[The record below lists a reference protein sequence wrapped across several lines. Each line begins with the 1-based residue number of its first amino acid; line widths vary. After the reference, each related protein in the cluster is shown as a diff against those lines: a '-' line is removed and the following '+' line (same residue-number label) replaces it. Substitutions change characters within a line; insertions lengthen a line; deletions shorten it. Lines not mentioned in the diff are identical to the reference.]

1 MEVEDNYSNELTRN
15 DTKAIQ
21 GMAILFML
29 ALHLFCRRD
38 DLPYTATLY
47 IKDIPILYYLGLWGD
62 QCVALFCF
70 CAGYAAYLQQE
81 QHEKKTYISYSIK
94 RVTKLLLNYWIV
106 VLLFSL
112 IGLLVGKSDSIPG
125 SFLNFLGNFFLLSN
139 SYNGAWWFLLIYVL
153 LVALS
158 PLLYRIIKKQNGV
171 IVLGGISI
179 IYFFSYLIRF
189 GILVVPDMGVIFNWL
204 IRQSVLL
211 GTAVLPYVFGML
223 FYKKTIV
230 SKIRKLGG
238 CFPNFTIIVLTII
251 AFGVCIVTHGIEES
265 LILAPI
271 YAVITVC
278 VVSLWKGKVII
289 LLKNIGEH
297 STNIWLIH
305 MFYYLVLFDGFIFVF
320 RYPILIYIMMFGLCM
335 GSSFIVK
342 LILERI
348 VSHIKVLN

>member
-1 MEVEDNYSNELTRN
+1 MVNPTRCFIRN
-15 DTKAIQ
+15 SCLAICFWN
-21 GMAILFML
+21 AILQKNN
-29 ALHLFCRRD
+29 C
-38 DLPYTATLY
+38 
-47 IKDIPILYYLGLWGD
+47 I
-62 QCVALFCF
+62 
-70 CAGYAAYLQQE
+70 
-81 QHEKKTYISYSIK
+81 
-94 RVTKLLLNYWIV
+94 
-106 VLLFSL
+106 
-112 IGLLVGKSDSIPG
+112 
-125 SFLNFLGNFFLLSN
+125 
-139 SYNGAWWFLLIYVL
+139 
-153 LVALS
+153 
-158 PLLYRIIKKQNGV
+158 QN
-171 IVLGGISI
+171 
-179 IYFFSYLIRF
+179 
-189 GILVVPDMGVIFNWL
+189 
-204 IRQSVLL
+204 
-211 GTAVLPYVFGML
+211 
-223 FYKKTIV
+223 
-230 SKIRKLGG
+230 SKIGG